1 MSLREYTRS
10 GRDNFEPVET
20 ELCFPCNA
28 CVYGVTPMPQQCN
41 ACCHNE
47 NAEPEPEL
55 RPCRYCGRTPLCAD
69 DVYVCPTCDA
79 ESCTE
84 CGGRCGCETEDERD

>member
-41 ACCHNE
+41 ACCHNA
-47 NAEPEPEL
+47 NA
-55 RPCRYCGRTPLCAD
+55 AQ
-69 DVYVCPTCDA
+69 DA
-79 ESCTE
+79 PPAPHAMWRALWS
-84 CGGRCGCETEDERD
+84 ETEDERD